1 MNYNK
6 DIVFKDVAWT
16 NNPFIIAQNPK
27 VMSINSC
34 LEIDLTGQVCADSI
48 GTRIFSSVGGQ
59 HDFVYG
65 SSQSEGGL
73 SFLAMLATTNKGQNK
88 IKPVLTPGAGVV
100 TTRFQTNFVVTEYGC
115 VNLRGRNLAERAKLM
130 ISVAAPEF
138 REELE
143 RAAAERFGYSFL
155 RLR

>member
-1 MNYNK
+1 
-6 DIVFKDVAWT
+6 
-16 NNPFIIAQNPK
+16 
-27 VMSINSC
+27 
-34 LEIDLTGQVCADSI
+34 
-48 GTRIFSSVGGQ
+48 
-59 HDFVYG
+59 
-65 SSQSEGGL
+65 
-73 SFLAMLATTNKGQNK
+73 MLATTNKGQNK